1 MTTIIW
7 RKDKNGKLTIAAD
20 KRSTI
25 CFSDNSWS
33 TSKIVDNQTKIYKF
47 EDKKNSYNS
56 FLLWIAWDSMSN
68 ILVNEISKTWAGSE
82 EWKHWVDSVVTA
94 IQFLNCLKENSNKKD
109 PDNAFMLLH
118 KNFQIEMSSIWQVS
132 EMKWNVMSIWSW
144 CFYFDSIRASE
155 ALAKTKF
162 NIDNFELEDYF
173 EIISTLDPYT
183 SSTFEVLTLD

>member
-33 TSKIVDNQTKIYKF
+33 TSKFVDTQTKIYKF
-47 EDKKNSYNS
+47 TNIKNSCDS
-56 FLLWIAWDSMSN
+56 FLLWIAWDSISN
-68 ILVNEISKTWAGSE
+68 ILVNEIYKTWTQSE
-82 EWKHWVDSVVTA
+82 EWKNWVDSIITA

-118 KNFQIEMSSIWQVS
+118 KNFQIEMSSIWQIS
-132 EMKWNVMSIWSW
+132 EMKCNVYMKLMFLFW
-144 CFYFDSIRASE
+144 FY
-155 ALAKTKF
+155 
-162 NIDNFELEDYF
+162 
-173 EIISTLDPYT
+173 
-183 SSTFEVLTLD
+183 